1 MIKVVT
7 SINEMKKFSKKALF
21 AKKSI
26 GLVPTMGYLH
36 DGHLSL
42 IKRARQEN
50 DIVVVSIFVN
60 PLQFAP
66 NEDFN
71 TYPRDFEKDRNLC
84 EQNGVDVIFYPSYE
98 HMYAQNY
105 QTFVE
110 VAYLAKPLEGTSR
123 PTHFKGVTTVVLKL
137 FNIVKPNKAYFGKKD
152 AQQLIIIKKMVED
165 LNLDVEIV
173 PCEIQRDIDGL
184 ALSSRNV
191 YLNKFERTQAVC
203 LKKALDKAKE
213 LIDAKI
219 YDSKTIIQSMK
230 DVINAY
236 DLARI
241 DYISINS
248 TDCLSELNEVVL
260 GKTLIS
266 LAVFFGK
273 TRLIDNI
280 WV

>member
-1 MIKVVT
+1 MSEVIT
-7 SINEMKKFSKKALF
+7 SINQMKEFSKKAVLSQ
-21 AKKSI
+21 KSI
-26 GLVPTMGYLH
+26 GFIPTMGYLH

-42 IKRARQEN
+42 IKKARNEN
-50 DIVVVSIFVN
+50 DIIIVSIFVN

-66 NEDFN
+66 SEDFN
-71 TYPRDFEKDRNLC
+71 AYPRDFEKDRLSC
-84 EQNGVDVIFYPSYE
+84 DQNGVDVIFYPGYE
-98 HMYAQNY
+98 DMYPQDY
-105 QTFVE
+105 QTFTE
-110 VAYLAKPLEGTSR
+110 VSFLSKPLEGTSR
-123 PTHFKGVTTVVLKL
+123 PTHFKGVTTIVLKL
-137 FNIVKPNKAYFGKKD
+137 FNIVKPTRAYFGKKD

-173 PCEIQRDIDGL
+173 PCEIKRGVDGL

-191 YLNKFERTQAVC
+191 YLNAKERAQAIC

-219 YDSKTIIQSMK
+219 LDSKTIIQSMR
-230 DVINAY
+230 DVINSN
-236 DLARI
+236 DLASI

-248 TDCLSELNEVVL
+248 IDCLSELNEVVL

-280 WV
+280 WI

>member
-1 MIKVVT
+1 MSRVVT
-7 SINEMKKFSKKALF
+7 SINEMKEISKEALL
-21 AKKSI
+21 ARKNI
-26 GLVPTMGYLH
+26 GFVPTMGYLH
-36 DGHLSL
+36 NGHMSL
-42 IKRARQEN
+42 IKKARQEN

-71 TYPRDFEKDRNLC
+71 TYPRDFEHDRNLC
-84 EQNGVDVIFYPSYE
+84 EQNGVDIIFYPSYE

-110 VAYLAKPLEGTSR
+110 VTSLSKPLEGTSR
-123 PTHFKGVTTVVLKL
+123 PLHFKGVTTVVLKL
-137 FNIVKPNKAYFGKKD
+137 FNIIKPTRAYFGKKD

-165 LNLDVEIV
+165 LNLDVEII
-173 PCEIQRDIDGL
+173 PCEIQRDVDGL

-191 YLNKFERTQAVC
+191 YLNQLERAQAVC

-213 LIDAKI
+213 LIDAKV
-219 YDSKTIIQSMK
+219 YDSKIIIQSMK
-230 DVINAY
+230 DVISKY

-248 TDCLSELNEVVL
+248 TDCLSELREVVL

>member
-1 MIKVVT
+1 MSEVIT
-7 SINEMKKFSKKALF
+7 SINQMKEFSKKAILS
-21 AKKSI
+21 KKSI
-26 GLVPTMGYLH
+26 GFVPTMGYLH

-42 IKRARQEN
+42 IKKARSEN
-50 DIVVVSIFVN
+50 DFVVVSIFVN

-71 TYPRDFEKDRNLC
+71 TYPRDLEKDRFLC
-84 EQNGVDVIFYPSYE
+84 DQNGVDLIFYPTYE
-98 HMYAQNY
+98 EMYPQNY

-110 VAYLAKPLEGTSR
+110 VSFLIKPLEGTSR
-123 PTHFKGVTTVVLKL
+123 PTHFKGVTTIVLKL
-137 FNIVKPNKAYFGKKD
+137 FNIINPTKAYFGKKD
-152 AQQLIIIKKMVED
+152 AQQLIIIKKMAED

-173 PCEIQRDIDGL
+173 PCEIKRDVDGL

-191 YLNKFERTQAVC
+191 YLNAKERAQAIC
-203 LKKALDKAKE
+203 LKKALDNAKE

-219 YDSKTIIQSMK
+219 LDSETIIQSMRN
-230 DVINAY
+230 VINSY
-236 DLARI
+236 DLVRI

-248 TDCLSELNEVVL
+248 IDCLSELNEVIL

-273 TRLIDNI
+273 TRLIDNMWI
-280 WV
+280 

>member
-1 MIKVVT
+1 MSEVIQT
-7 SINEMKKFSKKALF
+7 IEQMKEFSKKAIL
-21 AKKSI
+21 AQKSI
-26 GLVPTMGYLH
+26 GFVPTMGYLH
-36 DGHLSL
+36 EGHLSL
-42 IKRARQEN
+42 IQKARSQN

-71 TYPRDFEKDRNLC
+71 TYPRDFEKDRILC
-84 EQNGVDVIFYPSYE
+84 EQNGVDVIFYPGYE
-98 HMYAQNY
+98 EMYPQSY
-105 QTFVE
+105 QTYVE
-110 VAYLAKPLEGTSR
+110 VSFLSKPLEGKSR
-123 PTHFKGVTTVVLKL
+123 PTHFKGVTTIVLKL
-137 FNIVKPNKAYFGKKD
+137 FNIVKPTRAYFGKKD

-173 PCEIQRDIDGL
+173 PCEIKRDADGL

-191 YLNKFERTQAVC
+191 YLNAKERSQAVC

-219 YDSKTIIQSMK
+219 YDSQTIIKNMK
-230 DVINAY
+230 DVINSY

-248 TDCLSELNEVVL
+248 TDCLSELKEVVL

-273 TRLIDNI
+273 TRLIDNMWI
-280 WV
+280 

>member
-1 MIKVVT
+1 MSEVIHT
-7 SINEMKKFSKKALF
+7 IEQMKEFSKKAIL
-21 AKKSI
+21 AQKSI
-26 GLVPTMGYLH
+26 GFVPTMGYLH
-36 DGHLSL
+36 EGHLSL
-42 IKRARQEN
+42 IQKARSQN

-71 TYPRDFEKDRNLC
+71 TYPRDFEKDRILC
-84 EQNGVDVIFYPSYE
+84 EQNGVDVIFYPGYE
-98 HMYAQNY
+98 EMYPQSY
-105 QTFVE
+105 QTYVE
-110 VAYLAKPLEGTSR
+110 VSFLSKPLEGKSR
-123 PTHFKGVTTVVLKL
+123 PTHFKGVTTIVLKL
-137 FNIVKPNKAYFGKKD
+137 FNIIKPTRAYFGKKD

-173 PCEIQRDIDGL
+173 PCEIKRDADGL

-191 YLNKFERTQAVC
+191 YLNAKERSQAIC

-219 YDSKTIIQSMK
+219 YDSQTIIQNMK
-230 DVINAY
+230 NVINSY

-248 TDCLSELNEVVL
+248 TDCLSELKEVVL

-273 TRLIDNI
+273 TRLIDNMWI
-280 WV
+280 

>member
-1 MIKVVT
+1 MSEVIHT
-7 SINEMKKFSKKALF
+7 IEQMKEFSKKAIL
-21 AKKSI
+21 AQKSI
-26 GLVPTMGYLH
+26 GFVPTMGYLH
-36 DGHLSL
+36 EGHLSL
-42 IKRARQEN
+42 IQKARSQN

-71 TYPRDFEKDRNLC
+71 TYPRDFEKDRILC
-84 EQNGVDVIFYPSYE
+84 EQNGVDVIFYPGYE
-98 HMYAQNY
+98 EMYPQSY
-105 QTFVE
+105 QTYVE
-110 VAYLAKPLEGTSR
+110 VSFLSKPLEGKSR
-123 PTHFKGVTTVVLKL
+123 PTHFKGVTTIVLKL
-137 FNIVKPNKAYFGKKD
+137 FNIVKPTRAYFGKKD

-173 PCEIQRDIDGL
+173 PCEIKRDIDGL

-191 YLNKFERTQAVC
+191 YLNAKERSQAIC

-219 YDSKTIIQSMK
+219 YDSQTIIQNMK
-230 DVINAY
+230 NVINSY

-248 TDCLSELNEVVL
+248 TDCLSELKEVVL

-273 TRLIDNI
+273 TRLIDNMWI
-280 WV
+280 

>member
-1 MIKVVT
+1 MSNVIS
-7 SINEMKKFSKKALF
+7 SISKMKDFSKKVMTAQ
-21 AKKSI
+21 KSI
-26 GLVPTMGYLH
+26 GFVPTMGYLH

-42 IKRARQEN
+42 IKRARSEN

-71 TYPRDFEKDRNLC
+71 TYPRDFEKDRILC
-84 EQNGVDVIFYPSYE
+84 EQNGVDVIFHPSYE
-98 HMYAQNY
+98 DMYPQNY

-110 VAYLAKPLEGTSR
+110 VTSLSKPLEGTSR
-123 PTHFKGVTTVVLKL
+123 PTHFKGVTTIVLKL
-137 FNIVKPNKAYFGKKD
+137 FNIVKPTRAYFGKKD

-173 PCEIQRDIDGL
+173 PCEIQRDVDGL

-191 YLNKFERTQAVC
+191 YLNADERSQAIC
-203 LKKALDKAKE
+203 LKKALDRAKE
-213 LIDAKI
+213 LIDKKI

-230 DVINAY
+230 EVINSY
-236 DLARI
+236 NLARI

-248 TDCLSELNEVVL
+248 IDCLSELKEVVL

-273 TRLIDNI
+273 TRLIDNMWI
-280 WV
+280 

>member
-1 MIKVVT
+1 MSEVIHT
-7 SINEMKKFSKKALF
+7 IEQMKEFSKKAIL
-21 AKKSI
+21 AQKSI
-26 GLVPTMGYLH
+26 GFVPTMGYLH
-36 DGHLSL
+36 EGHLSL
-42 IKRARQEN
+42 IQKARSQN

-71 TYPRDFEKDRNLC
+71 TYPRDFEKDRILC
-84 EQNGVDVIFYPSYE
+84 EQNGVDVIFYPGYE
-98 HMYAQNY
+98 EMYPQSY
-105 QTFVE
+105 QTYVE
-110 VAYLAKPLEGTSR
+110 VSFLSKPLEGKSR
-123 PTHFKGVTTVVLKL
+123 PTHFKGVTTIVLKL
-137 FNIVKPNKAYFGKKD
+137 FNIVKPTRAYFGKKD

-173 PCEIQRDIDGL
+173 PCEIKRDADGL

-191 YLNKFERTQAVC
+191 YLNAKERSQAIC

-219 YDSKTIIQSMK
+219 YDSQTIIQNMK
-230 DVINAY
+230 DVINSY

-248 TDCLSELNEVVL
+248 TDCLSELKEVVL

-273 TRLIDNI
+273 TRLIDNMWI
-280 WV
+280 

>member
-1 MIKVVT
+1 MSKVIHT
-7 SINEMKKFSKKALF
+7 IDQMKEFSKNSILS
-21 AKKSI
+21 KKSI
-26 GLVPTMGYLH
+26 GFVPTMGYLH
-36 DGHLSL
+36 NGHLSL
-42 IKRARQEN
+42 IKKARSQN

-71 TYPRDFEKDRNLC
+71 TYPRDFEKDRILC
-84 EQNGVDVIFYPSYE
+84 EQNGVDVIFYPGYE
-98 HMYAQNY
+98 VMYPQNY
-105 QTFVE
+105 QTYVE
-110 VAYLAKPLEGTSR
+110 VSFLSKPLEGKSR
-123 PTHFKGVTTVVLKL
+123 PTHFKGVTTIVLKL
-137 FNIVKPNKAYFGKKD
+137 FNIIKPTRAYFGKKD

-173 PCEIQRDIDGL
+173 PCEIERDIDGL

-191 YLNKFERTQAVC
+191 YLNAKERSQAVC

-219 YDSKTIIQSMK
+219 YDSQTIIKNMK
-230 DVINAY
+230 DVINSY

-248 TDCLSELNEVVL
+248 TDCLSELKEVVL

-273 TRLIDNI
+273 TRLIDNMWI
-280 WV
+280 

>member
-1 MIKVVT
+1 MSEVIN
-7 SINEMKKFSKKALF
+7 SIQKMKEFSKKANLLQ
-21 AKKSI
+21 KSI
-26 GLVPTMGYLH
+26 GFVPTMGYLH

-42 IKRARQEN
+42 IKKARNEN
-50 DIVVVSIFVN
+50 DFVVVSIFVN

-71 TYPRDFEKDRNLC
+71 TYPRDFEKDRFLC
-84 EQNGVDVIFYPSYE
+84 EQNGVDVIFYPAYE
-98 HMYAQNY
+98 EMYPQNY

-110 VAYLAKPLEGTSR
+110 VSSLSKPLEGKSR
-123 PTHFKGVTTVVLKL
+123 PTHFKGVTTIVLKL
-137 FNIVKPNKAYFGKKD
+137 FNIVKPTRAYFGKKD
-152 AQQLIIIKKMVED
+152 AQQLIIIKKMIED

-173 PCEIQRDIDGL
+173 PCEIKRDIDGL

-191 YLNKFERTQAVC
+191 YLNTQERSQAIC

-213 LIDAKI
+213 LIDANI
-219 YDSKTIIQSMK
+219 LDTKTIIKSMA
-230 DVINAY
+230 DVIKSY
-236 DLARI
+236 DLARV

-248 TDCLSELNEVVL
+248 IDDLAELNEVVL
-260 GKTLIS
+260 GKTLVS

-273 TRLIDNI
+273 TRLIDNM

>member
-1 MIKVVT
+1 MSEVIT
-7 SINEMKKFSKKALF
+7 SIDQMKEFSKKAILSQ
-21 AKKSI
+21 KSI
-26 GLVPTMGYLH
+26 GFVPTMGYLH

-42 IKRARQEN
+42 IKRARSEN
-50 DIVVVSIFVN
+50 DFVVVSIFVN

-71 TYPRDFEKDRNLC
+71 TYPRDLEKDRLLC
-84 EQNGVDVIFYPSYE
+84 EQNGVDIIFYPAFE
-98 HMYAQNY
+98 EMYPQNY

-110 VAYLAKPLEGTSR
+110 VSYLSKPLEGTSR

-137 FNIVKPNKAYFGKKD
+137 FNIVKPTKAYFGKKD

-173 PCEIQRDIDGL
+173 PCEIKRDIDGL

-191 YLNKFERTQAVC
+191 YLNAKERAQAIC

-213 LIDAKI
+213 LIDAKSF
-219 YDSKTIIQSMK
+219 DSKTIIQNMK
-230 DVINAY
+230 EVINSY

-248 TDCLSELNEVVL
+248 IDCLSELNEVVL

-273 TRLIDNI
+273 TRLIDNMWI
-280 WV
+280 

>member
-1 MIKVVT
+1 MSEVIHT
-7 SINEMKKFSKKALF
+7 IEQMKEFSKKAIL
-21 AKKSI
+21 AQKSI
-26 GLVPTMGYLH
+26 GFVPTMGYLH
-36 DGHLSL
+36 EGHLSL
-42 IKRARQEN
+42 IQKARSQN

-71 TYPRDFEKDRNLC
+71 TYPRDFEKDRILC
-84 EQNGVDVIFYPSYE
+84 EQNGVDVIFYPGYE
-98 HMYAQNY
+98 EMYPQSY
-105 QTFVE
+105 QTYVE
-110 VAYLAKPLEGTSR
+110 VSFLSKPLEGKSR
-123 PTHFKGVTTVVLKL
+123 PTHFKGVTTIVLKL
-137 FNIVKPNKAYFGKKD
+137 FNIIKPTRAYFGKKD

-173 PCEIQRDIDGL
+173 PCEIERDIDGL

-191 YLNKFERTQAVC
+191 YLNAKERSQAVC

-219 YDSKTIIQSMK
+219 YDSQTIIQNMK
-230 DVINAY
+230 DVINSY

-248 TDCLSELNEVVL
+248 TDCLSELKEVVL

-273 TRLIDNI
+273 TRLIDNMWI
-280 WV
+280 

>member
-1 MIKVVT
+1 MSKVIQT
-7 SINEMKKFSKKALF
+7 IDQMKEFSKNSILS
-21 AKKSI
+21 KKSI
-26 GLVPTMGYLH
+26 GFVPTMGYLH
-36 DGHLSL
+36 NGHLSL
-42 IKRARQEN
+42 IKKARSQN

-71 TYPRDFEKDRNLC
+71 TYPRDFEKDRVLC
-84 EQNGVDVIFYPSYE
+84 EQNGVDVIFYPGYE
-98 HMYAQNY
+98 EMYPQNY
-105 QTFVE
+105 QTYVE
-110 VAYLAKPLEGTSR
+110 VSFLSKPLEGKSR
-123 PTHFKGVTTVVLKL
+123 PTHFKGVTTIVLKL
-137 FNIVKPNKAYFGKKD
+137 FNIIKPTRAYFGKKD

-173 PCEIQRDIDGL
+173 PCEIERDIDGL

-191 YLNKFERTQAVC
+191 YLNAKERSQAVC

-219 YDSKTIIQSMK
+219 YDSQTIIKNMK
-230 DVINAY
+230 DVINSY

-248 TDCLSELNEVVL
+248 TDCLSELKEVVL

-273 TRLIDNI
+273 TRLIDNMWI
-280 WV
+280 

>member
-1 MIKVVT
+1 MSKVIHT
-7 SINEMKKFSKKALF
+7 IDQMKEFSKNSILS
-21 AKKSI
+21 KKSI
-26 GLVPTMGYLH
+26 GFVPTMGYLH
-36 DGHLSL
+36 NGHLSL
-42 IKRARQEN
+42 IKKARSQN

-71 TYPRDFEKDRNLC
+71 TYPRDFEKDRILC
-84 EQNGVDVIFYPSYE
+84 EQNGVDVIFYPGYE
-98 HMYAQNY
+98 VMYPQNY
-105 QTFVE
+105 QTYVE
-110 VAYLAKPLEGTSR
+110 VSFLSKPLEGKSR
-123 PTHFKGVTTVVLKL
+123 PTHFKGVTTIVLKL
-137 FNIVKPNKAYFGKKD
+137 FNIIKPTRAYFGKKD

-173 PCEIQRDIDGL
+173 PCEIERDIDGL

-191 YLNKFERTQAVC
+191 YLNAKERSQAVC

-219 YDSKTIIQSMK
+219 YDSQTIIKNMK
-230 DVINAY
+230 DVINSY

-248 TDCLSELNEVVL
+248 TDCLSELKDVVL

-273 TRLIDNI
+273 TRLIDNMWI
-280 WV
+280 

>member
-1 MIKVVT
+1 MSRVVT
-7 SINEMKKFSKKALF
+7 SINEMKEISKEALL

-26 GLVPTMGYLH
+26 GFVPTMGYLH
-36 DGHLSL
+36 NGHMSL

-71 TYPRDFEKDRNLC
+71 TYPRDFEEDRNLC
-84 EQNGVDVIFYPSYE
+84 EQSGVDVIFYPSYE

-110 VAYLAKPLEGTSR
+110 VTGLSKPLEGTSR

-137 FNIVKPNKAYFGKKD
+137 FNIVKPTRAYFGKKD

-165 LNLDVEIV
+165 LNLDVEII
-173 PCEIQRDIDGL
+173 PCEIQRDVDGL

-191 YLNKFERTQAVC
+191 YLNQLERAQAVC
-203 LKKALDKAKE
+203 LKKALDKAQE

-230 DVINAY
+230 DVINAH

-248 TDCLSELNEVVL
+248 TDCLSELSEVVL

>member
-1 MIKVVT
+1 MSEVIT
-7 SINEMKKFSKKALF
+7 SINQMKEFSKKAILS
-21 AKKSI
+21 KKSI
-26 GLVPTMGYLH
+26 GFVPTMGYLH

-42 IKRARQEN
+42 IKKARSEN
-50 DIVVVSIFVN
+50 DFVVVSIFVN

-71 TYPRDFEKDRNLC
+71 TYPRDLEKDRFLC
-84 EQNGVDVIFYPSYE
+84 EQNGVDLIFCPAYEEIYP
-98 HMYAQNY
+98 QNY

-110 VAYLAKPLEGTSR
+110 VSFLSKPLEGTSR
-123 PTHFKGVTTVVLKL
+123 PTHFKGVTTIVLKL
-137 FNIVKPNKAYFGKKD
+137 FNIIKPTKAYFGKKD

-173 PCEIQRDIDGL
+173 PCEIKRDADGL

-191 YLNKFERTQAVC
+191 YLNAKERAQAIC

-219 YDSKTIIQSMK
+219 RDSETIIQSMRN
-230 DVINAY
+230 VINSY

-248 TDCLSELNEVVL
+248 IGCLSELNEVVL

-273 TRLIDNI
+273 TRLIDNMWI
-280 WV
+280 

>member
-1 MIKVVT
+1 MSEVIHT
-7 SINEMKKFSKKALF
+7 IEQMKEFSKKAIL
-21 AKKSI
+21 AQKSI
-26 GLVPTMGYLH
+26 GFVPTMGYLH
-36 DGHLSL
+36 EGHLSL
-42 IKRARQEN
+42 IQKARSQN

-71 TYPRDFEKDRNLC
+71 TYPRDFEKDRILC
-84 EQNGVDVIFYPSYE
+84 EQNGVDVIFYPGYE
-98 HMYAQNY
+98 EMYPQSY
-105 QTFVE
+105 QTYVE
-110 VAYLAKPLEGTSR
+110 VSFLSKPLEGKSR
-123 PTHFKGVTTVVLKL
+123 PTHFKGVTTIVLKL
-137 FNIVKPNKAYFGKKD
+137 FNIVKPTRAYFGKKD

-173 PCEIQRDIDGL
+173 PCEIKRDADGL

-191 YLNKFERTQAVC
+191 YLNAKERSQAIC

-219 YDSKTIIQSMK
+219 YDSQTIIQNMK
-230 DVINAY
+230 NVINSY

-248 TDCLSELNEVVL
+248 TDCLSELKEVVL

-273 TRLIDNI
+273 TRLIDNMWI
-280 WV
+280 

>member
-1 MIKVVT
+1 MSEVMLSIDQMKNFSIKA
-7 SINEMKKFSKKALF
+7 ILEG
-21 AKKSI
+21 KSI
-26 GLVPTMGYLH
+26 GFVPTMGYLH

-42 IKRARQEN
+42 IKRARNEN

-66 NEDFN
+66 DEDFN
-71 TYPRDFEKDRNLC
+71 TYPRDFEKDRKLC
-84 EQNGVDVIFYPSYE
+84 DQNGVDVIFYPNYE
-98 HMYAQNY
+98 EMYPQAY

-110 VAYLAKPLEGTSR
+110 VAYLSKPLEGSSR
-123 PTHFKGVTTVVLKL
+123 PTHFKGVTTIVLKL
-137 FNIVKPNKAYFGKKD
+137 FNIVKPKRAYFGKKD
-152 AQQLIIIKKMVED
+152 AQQLIVLKKMVED

-173 PCEIQRDIDGL
+173 PCEIKRDIDGL

-191 YLNKFERTQAVC
+191 YLNQKERLQAIC

-213 LIDAKI
+213 MIDAKI
-219 YDSKTIIQSMK
+219 YDSKTIIENMK
-230 DVINAY
+230 EVIGAY
-236 DLARI
+236 DLAKI

-248 TDCLSELNEVVL
+248 IDCLSELEEVVL

-273 TRLIDNI
+273 TRLIDNMWI
-280 WV
+280 